1 MAGEGESVEIITE
14 TISQKDETDISH
26 VKNSDEN
33 EMINLEKESISEKVV
48 SDKIPAIENGFHDET
63 EPNEVKDNEDT
74 LEQNSSTQDQ
84 NQTEPSETCE
94 SKSPNS
100 NERLMKLPLSR
111 IKVIMKTDPDVTL
124 ASQEAVVALCKA
136 TELFIGAISKDA
148 VVTTLS
154 SKRKTLQRKDLDVV
168 LDSRDGYA
176 FLEGTLD

>member
-1 MAGEGESVEIITE
+1 MAGGETVEIITE

-26 VKNSDEN
+26 LKNSDEN
-33 EMINLEKESISEKVV
+33 KTTNLENESISEKEE
-48 SDKIPAIENGFHDET
+48 SDTIPAIENGTHEET
-63 EPNEVKDNEDT
+63 ETHEDQELEEET
-74 LEQNSSTQDQ
+74 LEQSSSTQDQ
-84 NQTEPSETCE
+84 TEPSGTSE

-100 NERLMKLPLSR
+100 NERLMRLPLSR

-148 VVTTLS
+148 VVTTLN

>member
-1 MAGEGESVEIITE
+1 MAGEGETVEIITE

-26 VKNSDEN
+26 LKNSDEN
-33 EMINLEKESISEKVV
+33 KTTNLENESISEKEE
-48 SDKIPAIENGFHDET
+48 SDTIPAIENGTHEET
-63 EPNEVKDNEDT
+63 ETHEDQEET
-74 LEQNSSTQDQ
+74 LEQSSSTQDQ
-84 NQTEPSETCE
+84 TEPSGTSE

-100 NERLMKLPLSR
+100 NERLMRLPLSR

-148 VVTTLS
+148 VVTTLN